1 MSAMDPIDQ
10 IRSALGEDDP
20 ITAMR
25 TLAIDLAGKGLSQAA
40 VEGAFGAV
48 ASELYDAGREEEA
61 GWVTEVLDM
70 MGEWYAGGKP
80 ID

>member
-1 MSAMDPIDQ
+1 MDPIEQ
-10 IRSALGEDDP
+10 IRSALAEDDP

-25 TLAIDLAGKGLSQAA
+25 SLAIDFAGRGLSQAA

-48 ASELYDAGREEEA
+48 ASELHDAGRDEEA
-61 GWVTEVLDM
+61 GWVVEVLDM
-70 MGEWYAGGKP
+70 MAEWYAGGKP

>member
-1 MSAMDPIDQ
+1 MMIDPIERV
-10 IRSALGEDDP
+10 RSALSEDDP

-25 TLAIDLAGKGLSQAA
+25 SLAIDLAGQGLSQAA

-61 GWVTEVLDM
+61 GFVVEVLDM
-70 MGEWYAGGKP
+70 MAEWYANGKP